1 MERKQYTRRKAGD
14 CVNGAILIERVNGR
28 LWKMKCSC
36 GELFVA
42 QPSASKGV
50 CRKCAMEKLSAE
62 RTKHGESPKQGRQ
75 NASKLYSVWV
85 NMRNRCF
92 NSNNK
97 SFVYYGGR
105 GISVCDEWNEF
116 LNFEKWAIQNGFEEN
131 LTLDRIDVNGNY
143 EPENCRWIS
152 QKEQMRNTRSNHLLT
167 YNGYTKTMAEWSE
180 ITGIPYA
187 TLKQR
192 INKYNYSVEK
202 ALTKP
207 VKKTNPMDIPAR
219 MECD

>member
-14 CVNGAILIERVNGR
+14 CVNGAVLIERVNGR

-42 QPSASKGV
+42 QPSDSKGV

-152 QKEQMRNTRSNHLLT
+152 QKEQMRNTRANHLLT
-167 YNGYTKTMAEWSE
+167 YNGYTKTMADWAE
-180 ITGIPYA
+180 ITGIPYS

-207 VKKTNPMDIPAR
+207 VKTSRTDRYSCKNGV
-219 MECD
+219 

>member
-1 MERKQYTRRKAGD
+1 MERKQYTRRKEGD
-14 CVNGAILIERVNGR
+14 CVNGAILLERVNGR

-42 QPSASKGV
+42 QPSDSKGV
-50 CRKCAMEKLSAE
+50 CRKCAMEKLSVE
-62 RTKHGESPKQGRQ
+62 RTKHGESPKQGKR
-75 NASKLYSVWV
+75 NASKLYSIWV

-92 NSNNK
+92 NSDNK
-97 SFVYYGGR
+97 SFIYYGGR

-152 QKEQMRNTRSNHLLT
+152 RKEQMRNTRSNHLLT
-167 YNGYTKTMAEWSE
+167 YNGDTKTMAEWAE
-180 ITGIPYA
+180 ITGIPYS
-187 TLKQR
+187 TLRQR
-192 INKYNYSVEK
+192 INKYNYSFEK
-202 ALTKP
+202 AFTKQ
-207 VKKTNPMDIPAR
+207 VKTS
-219 MECD
+219 

>member
-14 CVNGAILIERVNGR
+14 CVNGAVLIERVNGR

-42 QPSASKGV
+42 QPSDSKGV
-50 CRKCAMEKLSAE
+50 CRKCAMEKLSEE

-152 QKEQMRNTRSNHLLT
+152 RKEQMRNTRSNHLLT
-167 YNGYTKTMAEWSE
+167 YNGDTKTMAEWAE
-180 ITGIPYA
+180 ITGIPYS

-207 VKKTNPMDIPAR
+207 VKKVLN
-219 MECD
+219 

>member
-14 CVNGAILIERVNGR
+14 CVNGAILVERVNGR

-42 QPSASKGV
+42 QPSDSKGV
-50 CRKCAMEKLSAE
+50 CRKCAMKKLSAE
-62 RTKHGESPKQGRQ
+62 RTKHGEAPKQGKQ

-92 NSNNK
+92 NPDNK

-105 GISVCDEWNEF
+105 GIFVCDEWNEF
-116 LNFEKWAIQNGFEEN
+116 LNFEKWAIQNGFKEN

-167 YNGYTKTMAEWSE
+167 YNGCTKTMTEWAE
-180 ITGIPYA
+180 ITGIPYS
-187 TLKQR
+187 TLKHR

-207 VKKTNPMDIPAR
+207 AKSTKPKDIPAR
-219 MECD
+219 MESD

>member
-14 CVNGAILIERVNGR
+14 CVNGAILLERVNGR

-42 QPSASKGV
+42 QPSDSKGV

-62 RTKHGESPKQGRQ
+62 RTKHGEAPKQGKQ

-116 LNFEKWAIQNGFEEN
+116 LNFEKWAIQNGFKEN

-152 QKEQMRNTRSNHLLT
+152 RKEQMRNTRSNHLLT
-167 YNGYTKTMAEWSE
+167 YNGDTKTMAEWAE
-180 ITGIPYA
+180 ITGIPYS

-202 ALTKP
+202 AFTKP
-207 VKKTNPMDIPAR
+207 VKTS
-219 MECD
+219 